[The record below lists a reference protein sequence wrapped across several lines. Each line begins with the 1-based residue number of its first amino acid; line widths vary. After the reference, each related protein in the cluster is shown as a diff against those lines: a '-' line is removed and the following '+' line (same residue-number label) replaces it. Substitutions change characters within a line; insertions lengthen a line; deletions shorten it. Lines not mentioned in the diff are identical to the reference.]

1 MRDLFGEIPSTM
13 SSVDPFARAIHTARR
28 VRCGKAVFVVH
39 PCGVC
44 GASNA
49 PFGSGVRLREAL
61 SMTVTTRE
69 EGLVA
74 QRRAG
79 KWLCGA
85 CRGLGVKGAGS
96 APARTSGVA
105 P

>member
-1 MRDLFGEIPSTM
+1 MTRDLFGESPPAPTI
-13 SSVDPFARAIHTARR
+13 DPFARASYTARR
-28 VRCGKAVFVVH
+28 VRVGAAVFVVH

-44 GASNA
+44 GAATA
-49 PFGSGVRLREAL
+49 PFGSGVHLREAL

-69 EGLVA
+69 EGLAA

-79 KWLCGA
+79 KWLCGT
-85 CRGLGVKGAGS
+85 CREGGTTTAGS
-96 APARTSGVA
+96 HSARTAGVA